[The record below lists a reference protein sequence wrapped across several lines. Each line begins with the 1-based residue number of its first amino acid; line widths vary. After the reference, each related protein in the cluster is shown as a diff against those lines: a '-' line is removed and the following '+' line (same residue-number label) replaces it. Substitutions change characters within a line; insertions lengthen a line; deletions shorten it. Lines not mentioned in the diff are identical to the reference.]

1 MQGVIEQWKNGYY
14 GNDRRLIEVDT
25 IVPGTGDTELYTLP
39 NFGMNC
45 YMIKLHVEGT
55 VEDDTTGA
63 LTLATNL
70 ASRLCDITIETGDG
84 KKFIDLHA
92 NGGVQVATA
101 ANNSTI
107 DPGDIRMY
115 ASPFLL
121 HDELDRTDKASSW
134 VTDGGGTV
142 LNVSFDIMIPVYI
155 DAGEQAHRYK
165 FRWGLTT
172 GATGTI
178 YSAGAADFN
187 ADAWTVQVLVD
198 LIPPDIKMQ
207 KFGCKFQSVPVVVG
221 DQFINSRLSKGII
234 VDTYIMHSPLPAN
247 VDDIFIDNGDAKIFH
262 TEFDSYIN
270 MCSSLYGYC
279 HGLYGIMNERTIFAG
294 TSLEQGGF
302 YNTVYFTMGQV
313 GVTEQMKI
321 EARIVTAAQTLRIG
335 ELRVVPLGRPA
346 QPAEQITTTPAA
358 KSPQQITLANNSS
371 AAFKPQVQRGRGRG
385 FLGAFLPQ

>member
-1 MQGVIEQWKNGYY
+1 MLSVIEQWKQNYY
-14 GNDRRLIEVDT
+14 SHERRLIEVDT
-25 IVPGTGDTELYTLP
+25 IVPGTGDSELYTLP

-45 YMIKLHVEGT
+45 YAIKLHVEGT
-55 VEDDTTGA
+55 VQDDATGA

-70 ASRLCDITIETGDG
+70 ASRLTDITIETGDG

-101 ANNSTI
+101 ANNPTI
-107 DPGDIRMY
+107 DPGDVRMY

-121 HDELDRTDKASSW
+121 HDELDRLDKASSW
-134 VTDGGGTV
+134 VTDGGGTE
-142 LNVSFDIMIPVYI
+142 LRVSFDIVIPVYV

-172 GATGTI
+172 GAAGTI

-187 ADAWTVQVLVD
+187 ADAWTVQVLVE
-198 LIPPDIKMQ
+198 LLPPEVKMQ
-207 KFGCKFQSVPVVVG
+207 KFGIKFQSVPVVVG
-221 DQFINSRLSKGII
+221 DQFINNRLSKGII
-234 VDTYIMHSPLPAN
+234 VDHYIMHSPLPAN
-247 VDDIFIDNGDAKIFH
+247 VDDIFIDNGDAKLFH
-262 TEFDSYIN
+262 TEYDSEIN
-270 MCSSLYGYC
+270 MCSSVYGYC
-279 HGLYGIMNERTIFAG
+279 HGLYGIMNERTIGAG

-302 YNTVYFTMGQV
+302 YNVVYFPMGQV

-321 EARIVTAAQTLRIG
+321 EARIATAIQTMRIG

-346 QPAEQITTTPAA
+346 QPAEQVTTTPAA

-371 AAFKPQVQRGRGRG
+371 AAYKPQVQRSRGL
-385 FLGAFLPQ
+385 FGAFLPQ